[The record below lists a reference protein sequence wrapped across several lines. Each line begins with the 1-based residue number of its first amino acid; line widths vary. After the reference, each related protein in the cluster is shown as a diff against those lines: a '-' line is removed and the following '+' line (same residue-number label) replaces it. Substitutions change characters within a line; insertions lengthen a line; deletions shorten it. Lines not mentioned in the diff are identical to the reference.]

1 VYKSS
6 SVSAQPRPARPDLV
20 IVGKRAEGY
29 HAPSGP
35 RRSAGFVAAAVDVAG
50 DDAHGLWVGRFD
62 WVFVRGGSDD
72 RGVCDDRKDMVVEV
86 AGLFK
91 RHRGGQVESQ
101 WRMDAVFNGVRTQ
114 CSRCQC

>member
-1 VYKSS
+1 MGCG
-6 SVSAQPRPARPDLV
+6 LGGL
-20 IVGKRAEGY
+20 IV
-29 HAPSGP
+29 
-35 RRSAGFVAAAVDVAG
+35 
-50 DDAHGLWVGRFD
+50 
-62 WVFVRGGSDD
+62 VFVRGGSDD